1 MPMKTIHKIVLNK
14 AIKDP
19 IFAKEVFSKLP
30 STSFDGD
37 GSMLYHIIKQY
48 YQTNSEILDENTFA
62 TLVENK
68 YVSRNKTEEEI
79 TKALETATNLYN
91 VVEEKDRNKVMS
103 NEIAKFVKRE
113 LSLDTLQ
120 KALVDG
126 SFEDEDKLD
135 KLSRDLKE
143 ISILDVTGESDS
155 TFLDFFNDTERKKE
169 LYKNMR
175 RNAYPTGLK
184 ALDDILDG
192 GGLGKGE
199 VMMIIALT
207 GYGKTNIATQLA
219 VNTVKNGRNALY
231 ITLEEKIDRMSM
243 RLESN
248 LTGFNSKM
256 FYDEVGQLKEDL
268 YDKVQERYKNQQLF
282 GELFI
287 SKHNPQQVTI
297 DMLEQIIVDTKI
309 RKGINIDQVVIDY
322 PALMKLP
329 GSMSDT
335 YEAEGILF
343 EEIRALAQKY
353 SFVCVTLEQANR
365 GAWNADVV
373 NASNIEGSKRKLNAC
388 ELVLSLNRTREE
400 FEHGFLRLHVDKN
413 RNPRPGI
420 KQPEF
425 LPFRVDKQNFIIR
438 DINEKEAGEL
448 NDLLNQGSGYESKFD
463 GYTKAVDN
471 VSNLNSKIG
480 G

>member
-1 MPMKTIHKIVLNK
+1 
-14 AIKDP
+14 
-19 IFAKEVFSKLP
+19 
-30 STSFDGD
+30 
-37 GSMLYHIIKQY
+37 
-48 YQTNSEILDENTFA
+48 
-62 TLVENK
+62 
-68 YVSRNKTEEEI
+68 
-79 TKALETATNLYN
+79 
-91 VVEEKDRNKVMS
+91 
-103 NEIAKFVKRE
+103 
-113 LSLDTLQ
+113 
-120 KALVDG
+120 
-126 SFEDEDKLD
+126 
-135 KLSRDLKE
+135 
-143 ISILDVTGESDS
+143 
-155 TFLDFFNDTERKKE
+155 
-169 LYKNMR
+169 MR

-335 YEAEGILF
+335 HEAEGILF